1 MDLDYYKIDPSL
13 SSITMRAFT
22 SSAFPAS
29 GNSPTLAVRD
39 FAGWARFM
47 PGTIEDAS
55 VQIRMSAAS
64 LAVVE
69 DIGGAS
75 REEIVRT
82 MTREILETDKYP
94 EIVFCSSKA
103 SASRAGEGQYWVNLV
118 GDLSLHG
125 ARNSEALAAQILLIG
140 ETLRAHGEM
149 TLLQMAYNIEPK
161 PIAGGALKL
170 KNEMKCAF
178 DLLAW
183 RQPGHEHEA
192 GEYSKSE
199 A

>member
-1 MDLDYYKIDPSL
+1 
-13 SSITMRAFT
+13 
-22 SSAFPAS
+22 
-29 GNSPTLAVRD
+29 
-39 FAGWARFM
+39 
-47 PGTIEDAS
+47 
-55 VQIRMSAAS
+55 
-64 LAVVE
+64 
-69 DIGGAS
+69 
-75 REEIVRT
+75 

>member
-1 MDLDYYKIDPSL
+1 
-13 SSITMRAFT
+13 
-22 SSAFPAS
+22 
-29 GNSPTLAVRD
+29 
-39 FAGWARFM
+39 M

-69 DIGGAS
+69 DIGAS

-125 ARNSEALAAQILLIG
+125 ARNSEALAAQILIG
-140 ETLRAHGEM
+140 QTLRAHGEM
-149 TLLQMAYNIEPK
+149 TLLQTAYNIEPK